1 MNEREGIPILNFA
14 DHQAGDSAQAR
25 FVDALGAG
33 LSRWGFVALTNHG
46 VSQTLVDAA
55 YAQATAVFAL
65 PTETKRAYERPE
77 CARQRGYTP
86 FGLEKARGRPAPDL
100 KEFWHVGRDLPEAHA
115 FRRRGLMAPNTLPA
129 EVPEFGAVMRQLYAA
144 LDRLAFGLLDAI
156 ARYLQIEPAML
167 QALAKDGNSVLRII
181 NYPDLDGPAPAG
193 AIRAAAHED
202 VNLLTILPVAT
213 RPGLQILTPDGHWM
227 DVEAPRGAMICDTGD
242 MMALLTQGR
251 MPATTHRVVNPAG
264 ASDGGRLSIPFFM
277 HPHPDAMLAPLDGS
291 APGCTAHEF
300 LMARLRENDV
310 G

>member
-1 MNEREGIPILNFA
+1 MNEREGIPILDFA
-14 DHQAGDSAQAR
+14 DHRAGDSAQAR

-100 KEFWHVGRDLPEAHA
+100 KEFWHVGRDLTEAHA

-144 LDRLAFGLLDAI
+144 LDHLAFGLLDAI
-156 ARYLQIEPAML
+156 ARYLQIEPALL

-181 NYPDLDGPAPAG
+181 NYPDLDAPAPAG

-227 DVEAPRGAMICDTGD
+227 QVEAPRGAMICDTGD

>member
-1 MNEREGIPILNFA
+1 MSDHEGIPILDFA
-14 DHQAGDSAQAR
+14 DHQAGGQARAR
-25 FVDALGAG
+25 FVDAVGAG

-46 VSQTLVDAA
+46 VPQTLVDAA
-55 YAQATAVFAL
+55 YTQARAVFAL
-65 PTETKRAYERPE
+65 PAETKRAYERPE

-86 FGLEKARGRPAPDL
+86 FGLEKARGRNAPDL
-100 KEFWHVGRDLPEAHA
+100 KEFWHVGRDLAKAHP
-115 FRRRGLMAPNTLPA
+115 FRQRGLMAPNALPA
-129 EVPEFGAVMRQLYAA
+129 EVPEFGVVMRQLYAA
-144 LDRLAFGLLDAI
+144 QDRLAFGLLDAI
-156 ARYLQIEPAML
+156 ARYLKIEPAVL
-167 QALAKDGNSVLRII
+167 AALAADGNSVLRII

-213 RPGLQILTPDGHWM
+213 RPGLQILTPDGQWM
-227 DVEAPRGAMICDTGD
+227 DVDAPRGAMICDTGD
-242 MMALLTQGR
+242 MMALLTKGR

-300 LMARLRENDV
+300 LTARLRENDV